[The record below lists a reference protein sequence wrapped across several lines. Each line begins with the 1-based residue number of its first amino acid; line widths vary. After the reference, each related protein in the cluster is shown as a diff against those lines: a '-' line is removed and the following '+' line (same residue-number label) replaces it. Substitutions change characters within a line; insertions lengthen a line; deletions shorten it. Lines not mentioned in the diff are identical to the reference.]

1 MPRLLPITIAIVITV
16 AILGQPGEFAFAQTM
31 VTTSTPLQANS
42 ESFFESSGIGWSVRR
57 PGFFATFNNG
67 GPIPPPFGGF
77 NPNAGI
83 QSGFQ
88 IHNGPWTGNLNF
100 NFAQGSSRFS
110 STTAPV
116 LTSLQGQPATFFSG
130 TRRPFV
136 LGLTPIVP
144 GGGFGSQFS
153 IPSGAAYHPGNGMSP
168 VRQAIAN
175 GFRPTDL
182 GRQKPDEKREPPRT
196 ATNADRS
203 NSALA
208 FFGVT
213 PSGRQPAS
221 DEAAQNSTSP
231 VARSQSEP
239 VPEQPKRRA
248 QIAPPQ
254 TLNEELADLYF
265 RKGMKANSSGD
276 LKNAEFYFRK
286 SLGKASGARQRRAQ
300 KQLNAIRP

>member
-1 MPRLLPITIAIVITV
+1 MPRLFQIAIAVLIGLAFCV
-16 AILGQPGEFAFAQTM
+16 QSGEQVLAQTM

-88 IHNGPWTGNLNF
+88 FRNGPWTGNFNF
-100 NFAQGSSRFS
+100 NFAQGTSRFS

-116 LTSLQGQPATFFSG
+116 LTSLQGQPASFFSG
-130 TRRPFV
+130 TQRPFV

-144 GGGFGSQFS
+144 GGGFGQFS
-153 IPSGAAYHPGNGMSP
+153 IPSGAAFHPGNGMSP
-168 VRQAIAN
+168 VQQAIAN

-182 GRQKPDEKREPPRT
+182 GRQKPDEQREPPRT

-203 NSALA
+203 NLALT
-208 FFGVT
+208 FFGVA
-213 PSGRQPAS
+213 PSGSQPVS
-221 DEAAQNSTSP
+221 EEAAHQSTSP
-231 VARSQSEP
+231 VAQSQSEP
-239 VPEQPKRRA
+239 VQEQPTRRA

-265 RKGMKANSSGD
+265 RKGMTANSSGD
-276 LKNAEFYFRK
+276 LNDAEFYFRK
-286 SLGKASGARQRRAQ
+286 SLGKASGTRQQRAQ
-300 KQLNAIRP
+300 KQLNALRP

>member
-1 MPRLLPITIAIVITV
+1 MSRISKIVIGSLVVFQLSVPSQET
-16 AILGQPGEFAFAQTM
+16 ATAQTM
-31 VTTSTPLQANS
+31 VTTSTPLQSNS

-88 IHNGPWTGNLNF
+88 IRNGPWTGNFNF
-100 NFAQGSSRFS
+100 NFAQGTQRFS

-116 LTSLQGQPATFFSG
+116 LTSIQGQPASFFSG

-144 GGGFGSQFS
+144 GGGFGQFS

-175 GFRPTDL
+175 GFRPTNL
-182 GRQKPDEKREPPRT
+182 GREKPHENRAPPTT
-196 ATNADRS
+196 ATNADRA

-208 FFGVT
+208 FFGSTPTTSPSPSREASKT
-213 PSGRQPAS
+213 PSTRPSAGPP
-221 DEAAQNSTSP
+221 EPSP
-231 VARSQSEP
+231 RGA
-239 VPEQPKRRA
+239 
-248 QIAPPQ
+248 IAPPI
-254 TLNEELADLYF
+254 TLNEELADQYY
-265 RKGMKANSSGD
+265 RKGLKAESERD
-276 LKNAEFYFRK
+276 LKKAEYYFRK
-286 SLGKASGARQRRAQ
+286 SLGKATGKRQQRAQ
-300 KQLNAIRP
+300 KWLNELRR